1 MYILY
6 NTVFLDYTHI
16 VVGMMFSVRP
26 HIAVPRSSL
35 QIYARLGRSDD
46 LFHGTF
52 QTTLRGI
59 PLEDRHEPLHASW
72 FTPETV
78 H

>member
-16 VVGMMFSVRP
+16 VVGMMLSVRP

-35 QIYARLGRSDD
+35 RIYARLGRHDD
-46 LFHGTF
+46 LF
-52 QTTLRGI
+52 L
-59 PLEDRHEPLHASW
+59 W
-72 FTPETV
+72 
-78 H
+78 